1 MVERRGI
8 ARAAMLLSGLAVVSA
23 LLGLARDV
31 VIAARFGASSE
42 LDAYLVAQ
50 GLMNLALGLLA
61 GAMAKAAV
69 PVLARGVAHGEV
81 LAAHRTALVALSVT
95 TVVLSLASIA
105 MWVAAGPVV
114 ELLAPGFGAAEQRLA
129 QRLTRIVLV
138 ATVFIAGTN
147 LLASVAQ
154 AHRRFFWAGVQGVP
168 FNVVMIV
175 AAAVFGPRYGIAA
188 LAVGFVV
195 GSAARFGAQL
205 VPLRSIGLRLAPSFD
220 VSDPGFRA
228 IATLVPPLLVGSAIG
243 NVNTLVDRA
252 VGSTTGDGAISALSY
267 GWRVAALAEMLLIA
281 PLLTVLYPAFGA
293 AEHRRDL
300 ARLVQRGLSTM
311 AVVLAPV
318 AIVLVMASTSV
329 VAVVFGRGSFGA
341 DDVERTATALAWYAP
356 AMVALGWRE
365 VVVRAQYSTG
375 DARTP
380 VTVAVGA
387 MVVNVVG
394 DVTLGRR
401 YGVPGLALS
410 TTLSIGLAAVAGTL
424 LLARRHRAV
433 DVGAVATSIARITG
447 AAAVA
452 VAVAGVVLGRLDPQ
466 SHRAGVAPLLQ
477 VTVVAGCVLA
487 SYGAVLA
494 VLRAPELKIVGGAVG
509 DLRRRGRRDR

>member
-1 MVERRGI
+1 
-8 ARAAMLLSGLAVVSA
+8 
-23 LLGLARDV
+23 
-31 VIAARFGASSE
+31 
-42 LDAYLVAQ
+42 
-50 GLMNLALGLLA
+50 
-61 GAMAKAAV
+61 
-69 PVLARGVAHGEV
+69 
-81 LAAHRTALVALSVT
+81 
-95 TVVLSLASIA
+95 
-105 MWVAAGPVV
+105 
-114 ELLAPGFGAAEQRLA
+114 
-129 QRLTRIVLV
+129 
-138 ATVFIAGTN
+138 
-147 LLASVAQ
+147 
-154 AHRRFFWAGVQGVP
+154 
-168 FNVVMIV
+168 
-175 AAAVFGPRYGIAA
+175 
-188 LAVGFVV
+188 
-195 GSAARFGAQL
+195 
-205 VPLRSIGLRLAPSFD
+205 
-220 VSDPGFRA
+220 
-228 IATLVPPLLVGSAIG
+228 
-243 NVNTLVDRA
+243 
-252 VGSTTGDGAISALSY
+252 
-267 GWRVAALAEMLLIA
+267 
-281 PLLTVLYPAFGA
+281 
-293 AEHRRDL
+293 
-300 ARLVQRGLSTM
+300 
-311 AVVLAPV
+311 
-318 AIVLVMASTSV
+318 MASTSV